1 MLSKHLAVVTVTFE
15 DVKRILVA
23 EKDGYLYHKKCSEK
37 EIKRI
42 TEVLD
47 DFENY
52 YKYSTEALFNGWR
65 EPTEEVTKD
74 RLLSCL
80 ERHNNWI
87 KRDQDRIDE
96 IDLALT
102 ILQEY
107 EENHP
112 ETGSDTDV

>member
-1 MLSKHLAVVTVTFE
+1 MVIVMFK
-15 DVKRILVA
+15 DVKRILTE
-23 EKDGYLYHKKCSEK
+23 EKGGYLYHKEYSEK

-52 YKYSTEALFNGWR
+52 YKYSLEALFHEWR

-96 IDLALT
+96 IDLALSV
-102 ILQEY
+102 LQEY

>member
-1 MLSKHLAVVTVTFE
+1 MFE
-15 DVKRILVA
+15 DVKRILTE
-23 EKDGYLYHKKCSEK
+23 EKDRYLDHKKYSEK

-52 YKYSTEALFNGWR
+52 YKYSIEALFSGWR

-74 RLLSCL
+74 GLLSCL
-80 ERHNNWI
+80 ERHKNWV
-87 KRDQDRIDE
+87 KSDQDRIDE
-96 IDLALT
+96 IDLALSV
-102 ILQEY
+102 LQEY

>member
-1 MLSKHLAVVTVTFE
+1 MFE
-15 DVKRILVA
+15 DVKRILTE
-23 EKDGYLYHKKCSEK
+23 EKDRYLDHKKYSEK

-52 YKYSTEALFNGWR
+52 YKYSIEALFSGWR

-74 RLLSCL
+74 GLLSCL
-80 ERHNNWI
+80 ERHKNWV
-87 KRDQDRIDE
+87 KSGQDRIDE
-96 IDLALT
+96 IDLALSV
-102 ILQEY
+102 LQEY

>member
-1 MLSKHLAVVTVTFE
+1 MFE
-15 DVKRILVA
+15 DVKRILTE
-23 EKDGYLYHKKCSEK
+23 EKDQYLDHKKYSEK

-52 YKYSTEALFNGWR
+52 YKYSIEALFSGWR

-74 RLLSCL
+74 GLLSCL
-80 ERHNNWI
+80 ERHKNWV
-87 KRDQDRIDE
+87 KSDQDRIDE
-96 IDLALT
+96 IDLALSV
-102 ILQEY
+102 LQEY

-112 ETGSDTDV
+112 ETGGDTDV